1 VFTVVA
7 GWGSE
12 VASVFVFFFFSSE
25 GGWLAGLVNMG
36 LGLGYS
42 VCPFF
47 KIPPLHMAYGWR
59 FTYIEISIR
68 AIQEN
73 LAIII
78 AEIVF
83 YNQHQQILYLWYFIL
98 Q

>member
-1 VFTVVA
+1 MVFTVVA

-12 VASVFVFFFFSSE
+12 VASGFVFFFSSE

-47 KIPPLHMAYGWR
+47 KIPPLHMAYGIWLEVHLYR
-59 FTYIEISIR
+59 
-68 AIQEN
+68 N
-73 LAIII
+73 LYTCYSRKSCNNYCRDC
-78 AEIVF
+78 F
-83 YNQHQQILYLWYFIL
+83 L
-98 Q
+98 

>member
-1 VFTVVA
+1 VVFTVVA

-12 VASVFVFFFFSSE
+12 VASVFVFFLSSE

-47 KIPPLHMAYGWR
+47 KIPLC
-59 FTYIEISIR
+59 I
-68 AIQEN
+68 
-73 LAIII
+73 
-78 AEIVF
+78 
-83 YNQHQQILYLWYFIL
+83 
-98 Q
+98 